1 MMIFNK
7 SLTILKVLPLGLI
20 TVFTTQKKEKTYKL
34 VLETGHKPKK
44 LKILFQ
50 WLNIS
55 QKVLKENL
63 SSRNLNKLLISLIL
77 KVVSMKLKI
86 LILIMLILIM
96 VISLKLVSILN
107 KLDITLMLLKE
118 QTGNTVYPTYMKSH

>member
-44 LKILFQ
+44 LKILFLL
-50 WLNIS
+50 LNIS
-55 QKVLKENL
+55 
-63 SSRNLNKLLISLIL
+63 
-77 KVVSMKLKI
+77 